1 MGRVGVAVLCWL
13 DASNLD
19 PSFAFST
26 DKILNGYLGAE
37 PLRGSRSGRVRV
49 RVRVSRLGL
58 AA

>member
-1 MGRVGVAVLCWL
+1 VGVAVLCWL